1 MNLNKVF
8 IVIGG
13 SIILGILGGIVTKS
27 LLVGIGL
34 PIVLVILFVMM
45 YAVGTPKNNSS
56 DNKDKTSQ

>member
-8 IVIGG
+8 VEIGG

-45 YAVGTPKNNSS
+45 YAVGTPKNNSG

>member
-8 IVIGG
+8 FVIGG

-34 PIVLVILFVMM
+34 PIVLVIFFVMM
-45 YAVGTPKNNSS
+45 YAVRAPKSGN
-56 DNKDKTSQ
+56 DDGDKTPQ

>member
-8 IVIGG
+8 VVIGG

-34 PIVLVILFVMM
+34 PIILVIFFVMM
-45 YAVGTPKNNSS
+45 YAVRTPKS
-56 DNKDKTSQ
+56 DGDKTSQ

>member
-8 IVIGG
+8 VVIGG

-34 PIVLVILFVMM
+34 PIVLVIFFVMM
-45 YAVGTPKNNSS
+45 YAVKPPTS
-56 DNKDKTSQ
+56 DSGDDKDKTSQ

>member
-8 IVIGG
+8 AVIGG

-34 PIVLVILFVMM
+34 PIILVIFFVMM
-45 YAVGTPKNNSS
+45 YAVRTPKS
-56 DNKDKTSQ
+56 DDGDDRDKTSQ

>member
-8 IVIGG
+8 VVIGG

-34 PIVLVILFVMM
+34 PIILVIFFVMM
-45 YAVGTPKNNSS
+45 YAVRTPKS
-56 DNKDKTSQ
+56 DGDDGDKTSQ

>member
-13 SIILGILGGIVTKS
+13 SILLGVLGGIVTKS

-34 PIVLVILFVMM
+34 PIVLVIFFVMM
-45 YAVGTPKNNSS
+45 YAVRTPKS
-56 DNKDKTSQ
+56 DSDDDDNKTSQ